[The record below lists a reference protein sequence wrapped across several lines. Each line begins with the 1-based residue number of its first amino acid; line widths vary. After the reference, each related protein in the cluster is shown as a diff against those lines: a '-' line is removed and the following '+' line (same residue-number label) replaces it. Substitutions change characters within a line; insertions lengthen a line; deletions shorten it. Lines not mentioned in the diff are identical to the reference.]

1 MRISNI
7 IITLLLLMACPIHA
21 IGKDTCD
28 FGTISQDTTLF
39 WDGELRK
46 QGIQSIKY
54 NALNLPSRITF
65 RNGNT
70 ISYLYSGKGE
80 KLRVT
85 YHTSPMMIV
94 PSFQT
99 IAIKDPIKKRL
110 YTSDTLSYCGNF
122 IYRNDS
128 LLRILNET
136 GFATP
141 SNGTYAL
148 HYFIKDHLGNV
159 RILADGK
166 GNVEQATDYYP
177 FGSLIA
183 ESKNA
188 ELQPYLYNGKELDR
202 MNGLDWY
209 DYGARM
215 LESDGNRWGQ
225 VDPRA
230 EDTPD
235 VSPYV
240 YCNNNPIRRL
250 DHGGMFYGDYYD
262 NDGKLLGND
271 GRNDKKVFVIR
282 ARNNTYFDSYK
293 EEGEEEIK
301 VNGIKNKQRKAAIQE
316 LQEFNGD
323 SSHDFTNVQNS
334 FVELDGSQDIRQEA
348 LSYIKDDGKGGTS
361 DNNNREYR
369 INFDKVDPA
378 KPYVKIGPVAKIGDT
393 SIGIETTTHPDVVNI
408 HTHPSGTIIPNL
420 KAAPSAQ
427 DISNGKENTNSYVIS
442 MSNKTVYIYNI
453 HGILTYFP
461 LSIYT
466 K

>member
-7 IITLLLLMACPIHA
+7 
-21 IGKDTCD
+21 
-28 FGTISQDTTLF
+28 
-39 WDGELRK
+39 
-46 QGIQSIKY
+46 
-54 NALNLPSRITF
+54 
-65 RNGNT
+65 
-70 ISYLYSGKGE
+70 ISYLYSGKRD

-85 YHTSPMMIV
+85 YRTSPMMVV

-110 YTSDTLSYCGNF
+110 YTSDTLSYCGN
-122 IYRNDS
+122 
-128 LLRILNET
+128 
-136 GFATP
+136 
-141 SNGTYAL
+141 
-148 HYFIKDHLGNV
+148 
-159 RILADGK
+159 
-166 GNVEQATDYYP
+166 VEQAIDYYP
-177 FGSLIA
+177 FGSLIT
-183 ESKNA
+183 ESQNA

-215 LESDGNRWGQ
+215 LESDGIRWGQ

-262 NDGKLLGND
+262 NNGQLLGND

-293 EEGEEEIK
+293 EEGEEIK
-301 VNGIKNKQRKAAIQE
+301 VNGIKNKQRKAAIQ
-316 LQEFNGD
+316 D
-323 SSHDFTNVQNS
+323 
-334 FVELDGSQDIRQEA
+334 
-348 LSYIKDDGKGGTS
+348 
-361 DNNNREYR
+361 
-369 INFDKVDPA
+369 
-378 KPYVKIGPVAKIGDT
+378 
-393 SIGIETTTHPDVVNI
+393 
-408 HTHPSGTIIPNL
+408 
-420 KAAPSAQ
+420 
-427 DISNGKENTNSYVIS
+427 
-442 MSNKTVYIYNI
+442 
-453 HGILTYFP
+453 FP